1 MFLDDLIKTAPE
13 IVILTFA
20 CLILLLGAFLPK
32 KLQVYTYYIT
42 QLGLV
47 FGVCSIFLTMT
58 GTKDFAF
65 NALFI
70 RDNLSDLLKII
81 SQITLLFVFLYSKK
95 FLLYMKILSGE
106 YFCLGLFGL
115 LGIMIMISGNNL
127 ITLYLGLELLSL
139 SLYTMIAFV
148 RDSSVASESAMKYFV
163 LGSLA
168 SGVLLYGFSLLYGV
182 THTLEIS
189 SINSY
194 LMSNDMNQLQLV
206 FSLVFILSGLA
217 FKLGAVPFHMWLP
230 DVYEGS
236 PTSVTLYISAI
247 PKIAGVALLLR
258 VLGGALPNMYSDWH
272 FLLIFLA
279 VLSLTFGNIIA
290 IAQNNIKRM
299 LAYSAISH
307 TGFILLGVLSGADL
321 GYSSAVFYV
330 IVYSIMVTAVFG
342 IILLLSSK
350 NSEMDLLRDFQGLAH
365 NSPWLAFLMLIIMFS
380 MAGIPLTAGFYAKL
394 FVLHALIDAG
404 LIWLAV
410 YAVIFTVVGAYYYL
424 RVVWYMY
431 FEKPQAPIAM
441 EPSFVVSS
449 AVSVNTLLL
458 LILFIF
464 PQTLLGICVVAT
476 NF

>member
-1 MFLDDLIKTAPE
+1 MFLNDLIKIAPE
-13 IVILTFA
+13 ILVLTSA
-20 CLILLLGAFLPK
+20 CLILLLGAFISK
-32 KLQVYTYYIT
+32 KLQVYTYYLT
-42 QLGLV
+42 QLVLV
-47 FGVCSIFLTMT
+47 LGIYSVFLTMT
-58 GTKDFAF
+58 GFKDFAF
-65 NALFI
+65 NDLFI
-70 RDNLSDLLKII
+70 RDNLSDLLKVIC
-81 SQITLLFVFLYSKK
+81 QITLLFVFLYSKK
-95 FLLYMKILSGE
+95 FLTYMKILSGE

-148 RDSSVASESAMKYFV
+148 RDSSIASESAMKYFV

-182 THTLEIS
+182 THTLDIGSIS
-189 SINSY
+189 AY
-194 LMSNDMNQLQLV
+194 LMSNDANQLQLV
-206 FSLVFILSGLA
+206 FALVFILSGLA

-247 PKIAGVALLLR
+247 PKIAGVAILLR
-258 VLGGALPNMYSDWH
+258 VLGGALPSMYSDWH

-307 TGFILLGVLSGADL
+307 TGFILLGVLSGAAL
-321 GYSSAVFYV
+321 GYSSAIFYV

-350 NSEMDLLRDFQGLAH
+350 DSQIDLLTDFKGLAY

-394 FVLHALIDAG
+394 FVLRALIDAG
-404 LIWLAV
+404 LVWLAV
-410 YAVIFTVVGAYYYL
+410 YAVIFTVIGTYYYL

-431 FEKPQAPIAM
+431 FEKPEVSIPI

-449 AVSVNTLLL
+449 AVSINTLLL

-464 PQTLLGICVVAT
+464 PQTLLSICVVAT
-476 NF
+476 SF